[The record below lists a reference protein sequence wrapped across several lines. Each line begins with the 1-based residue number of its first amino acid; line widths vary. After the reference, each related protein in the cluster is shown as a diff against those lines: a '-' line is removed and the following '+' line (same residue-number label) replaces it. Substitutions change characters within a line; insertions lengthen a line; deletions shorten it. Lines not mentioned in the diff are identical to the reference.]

1 MSVKPKRPPQSHFCG
16 TEDEASV
23 NEASGT
29 EEDTS
34 ELGPSPKPANDS
46 SGPDNDAPGIENEFV
61 WAIRPFLR
69 RCVIILSC
77 WTMPFAERP
86 SVETFTRNDGV
97 SARAFALFLIAALTF
112 AVRGEAGGPNRTE
125 IFTAFSAGIAVIL
138 SAVLNLISRAY
149 GIRDIR
155 ERLIIS
161 AYAST
166 IIVMFLFVIFQQ
178 VLIVTDD
185 SLLSLLWNTGDVVVP
200 ATFAGLTTFVLL
212 VVKSA
217 IWDKHRINVAGIR
230 HGSVLTAGS
239 TIIVIVIAL
248 MSSRLFNE
256 LVEWLSKLHSS
267 S

>member
-1 MSVKPKRPPQSHFCG
+1 MPVKPKRPPHNHFCG
-16 TEDEASV
+16 AEDETPE
-23 NEASGT
+23 NEIPRM

-34 ELGPSPKPANDS
+34 GVGPPPEPANDF
-46 SGPDNDAPGIENEFV
+46 SGPDNDPPGLENEFV

-86 SVETFTRNDGV
+86 NVETFTRNDGV

-125 IFTAFSAGIAVIL
+125 VFTAFSAGIAVIL

-149 GIRDIR
+149 RIRDIR

-185 SLLSLLWNTGDVVVP
+185 SLFALLWNTGDVVVP
-200 ATFAGLTTFVLL
+200 AAFAGLTTFVLL

-217 IWDKHRINVAGIR
+217 ILEKHPIKVADIR
-230 HGSVLTAGS
+230 HGTVLTAGS

-267 S
+267 T

>member
-1 MSVKPKRPPQSHFCG
+1 
-16 TEDEASV
+16 
-23 NEASGT
+23 
-29 EEDTS
+29 
-34 ELGPSPKPANDS
+34 
-46 SGPDNDAPGIENEFV
+46 
-61 WAIRPFLR
+61 
-69 RCVIILSC
+69 
-77 WTMPFAERP
+77 MPFGERP
-86 SVETFTRNDGV
+86 NVETFTRNDGV

-125 IFTAFSAGIAVIL
+125 VFTAFSAGIAVIL

-200 ATFAGLTTFVLL
+200 AAFAGLTTFVLL

-217 IWDKHRINVAGIR
+217 IWDKHPINVAGIR
-230 HGSVLTAGS
+230 HGLVLTGGS

-248 MSSRLFNE
+248 MSSRLFDE